1 MPGSAWKGGG
11 VSKHEMISSANDQ
24 ILTTLKQEWDSI
36 KFLNGWLKFLFGDVK
51 LALMVTELPEVLR
64 HNFKWKDCQS
74 YSKTCGRGGGLVA
87 RDWEVLGSTPTI
99 SKLS

>member
-11 VSKHEMISSANDQ
+11 VSKHEMFSSANDQ

-51 LALMVTELPEVLR
+51 LVC
-64 HNFKWKDCQS
+64 FKGHKSFINCKDTTLNGMIV
-74 YSKTCGRGGGLVA
+74 KATLKLVA
-87 RDWEVLGSTPTI
+87 VVVV
-99 SKLS
+99 